1 MGQKLVEFYNETKK
15 IGGLTAQVRLAI
27 LTMISSANAQDAPD
41 SPENL
46 KTFRESMEIIKKEF
60 S

>member
-15 IGGLTAQVRLAI
+15 IGGLTAQVRLAV
-27 LTMISSANAQDAPD
+27 LTLISSTKAAEAPD

-46 KTFRESMEIIKKEF
+46 KTFSEAMETIKKEF